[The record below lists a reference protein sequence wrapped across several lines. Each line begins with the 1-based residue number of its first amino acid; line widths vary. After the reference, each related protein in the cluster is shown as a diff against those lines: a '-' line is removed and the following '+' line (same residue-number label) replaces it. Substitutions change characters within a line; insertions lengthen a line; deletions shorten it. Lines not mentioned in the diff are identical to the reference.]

1 MSALADLMLEV
12 GLLLQFKFVLAGGMW
27 GEVEDDVIDVV
38 LEGVLLVV
46 VGPVVLFVLLE
57 GNEGEGLGTGVRLG
71 VGGSVVHGSRE
82 DYIGMDKL

>member
-1 MSALADLMLEV
+1 MLEV
-12 GLLLQFKFVLAGGMW
+12 GLLLQFQFVLAGGMW

-57 GNEGEGLGTGVRLG
+57 GNEGEGLGAGVRLE